1 MEMEKAHNGGA
12 RLRGKSLEI
21 QSHVSVL
28 VEEWVECETWTQPVQ
43 VALAAWEGS
52 RQMDQFLEE
61 ELGRGQGIMLLFLR

>member
-43 VALAAWEGS
+43 VAIAGK
-52 RQMDQFLEE
+52 
-61 ELGRGQGIMLLFLR
+61 GREQTNGPIPRRRIGTWPKDYASVF